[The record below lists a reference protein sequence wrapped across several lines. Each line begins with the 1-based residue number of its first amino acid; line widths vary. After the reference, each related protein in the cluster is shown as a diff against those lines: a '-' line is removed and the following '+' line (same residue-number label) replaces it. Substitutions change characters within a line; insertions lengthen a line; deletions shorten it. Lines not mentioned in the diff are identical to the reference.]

1 MFRQKTQEAY
11 YLVKEL
17 IAQKNEKKSHELGE
31 ILITPAYK

>member
-17 IAQKNEKKSHELGE
+17 IAQKNEKKKVMNLVRF
-31 ILITPAYK
+31 